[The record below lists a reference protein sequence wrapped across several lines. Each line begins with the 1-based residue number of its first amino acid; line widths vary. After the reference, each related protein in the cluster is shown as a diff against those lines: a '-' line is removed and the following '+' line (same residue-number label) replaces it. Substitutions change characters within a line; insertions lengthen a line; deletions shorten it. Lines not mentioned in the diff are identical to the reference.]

1 MRHPYRTR
9 PDWDWKFTYRLEDYD
24 RGRIRDELLLAN
36 RLLHLIDGRTE
47 RSYGATCGDLT
58 VGPGQGESFLDD
70 LRDLFTAVRSGASL
84 QPLLVLPLPFVVPC
98 LHGDVQRASAIIRVA
113 ELMRDQPEA
122 CLVVAMHGVG
132 AGTHNSF
139 IDMDEHDCLI
149 EWIAAQHRWLEA
161 VTLLEAVARRGC
173 KGRKIDD

>member
-1 MRHPYRTR
+1 M
-9 PDWDWKFTYRLEDYD
+9 
-24 RGRIRDELLLAN
+24 
-36 RLLHLIDGRTE
+36 
-47 RSYGATCGDLT
+47 
-58 VGPGQGESFLDD
+58 
-70 LRDLFTAVRSGASL
+70 
-84 QPLLVLPLPFVVPC
+84 
-98 LHGDVQRASAIIRVA
+98 
-113 ELMRDQPEA
+113 
-122 CLVVAMHGVG
+122 VAMHSVG